1 MMQHFQT
8 LLRKK
13 LDIYF
18 FGKLTDTA
26 VFPEGT
32 KGNAVRTRAQMFSQD
47 SHGSLWLY
55 NNTSPR
61 IWGVLCLF
69 QVGFGVWVLSWGGK
83 VALIVVFLSF
93 FFFNR

>member
-1 MMQHFQT
+1 M
-8 LLRKK
+8 
-13 LDIYF
+13 
-18 FGKLTDTA
+18 
-26 VFPEGT
+26 FPEGT

-61 IWGVLCLF
+61 IWGVLCPF
-69 QVGFGVWVLSWGGK
+69 QVGFGVWVMSWGGK

-93 FFFNR
+93 FFLIGKQTKKPTTI